1 MSLIQ
6 EENME
11 YSSKLSVRKRR
22 VIKTQSFEVNKKV
35 KKEER
40 FQPENSDKLN
50 DIKEERFQP
59 ENSDKLNDIKEER
72 FQPENADKLNDIK
85 EERFQPENAD
95 KLNDIN
101 LNRMRCDENLEINY
115 EEKSEEDLKETL
127 KESSV
132 SFMEKTPSLP
142 PVCHCVKCFVYM
154 GEMNPRQYCRKFRCD
169 YDFLNE
175 KEMLQTQVFH
185 LRSSPYYSDSTFY
198 GYSSYYTP
206 IQEFININYIKDL
219 EEDSD

>member
-1 MSLIQ
+1 MSLIK
-6 EENME
+6 EEKVA

-35 KKEER
+35 KNEKR
-40 FQPENSDKLN
+40 FQPESSDKLN
-50 DIKEERFQP
+50 DK
-59 ENSDKLNDIKEER
+59 NEER
-72 FQPENADKLNDIK
+72 FQPENADKLND
-85 EERFQPENAD
+85 EY
-95 KLNDIN
+95 LNM
-101 LNRMRCDENLEINY
+101 MRCDENLEKN
-115 EEKSEEDLKETL
+115 SEEESEEGLKETL
-127 KESSV
+127 KGTSV

-142 PVCHCVKCFVYM
+142 PACHCVKCFVYM

-198 GYSSYYTP
+198 GYSSYYTT
-206 IQEFININYIKDL
+206 IQEFIDSNYIKDL
-219 EEDSD
+219 EENSD